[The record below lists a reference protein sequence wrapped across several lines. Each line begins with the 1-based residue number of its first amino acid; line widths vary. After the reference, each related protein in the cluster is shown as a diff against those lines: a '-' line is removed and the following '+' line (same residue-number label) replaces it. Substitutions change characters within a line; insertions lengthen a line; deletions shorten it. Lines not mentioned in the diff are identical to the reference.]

1 MLTSVEPLTETRFR
15 AMGTDVHVA
24 LVGGTPDLVHLA
36 EQRIHELELR
46 WSRFLDTSEISCL
59 NRALGRPVIV
69 SADTFTLVSRAVTA
83 WQATGGRF
91 DPTVGAALA
100 DHGYDRD
107 FADVARTISPAA
119 GSVRPAPGLA
129 DIELIADI
137 NAITLP
143 DGVTID
149 PGGIGKGLAA
159 DLTAELLLAS
169 GADGALVNLG
179 GDLRALG
186 RGPSSEGWAVTV
198 DDPIHTG
205 HELLRL
211 AISEGAVATSSR
223 LLRRWQT
230 TEGEAHH
237 LIDPSTGQPAQT
249 DVVAVT
255 VVAGEAWWAEALT
268 KTLFLAGLAG
278 LHEINDLHAVV
289 VTADGLRHAT
299 PDLEATLR

>member
-1 MLTSVEPLTETRFR
+1 MLTSVEPLTERHFR

-24 LVGGTPDLVHLA
+24 LVGGTPELLDVA
-36 EQRIHELELR
+36 EHRIHDLERR
-46 WSRFLDTSEISCL
+46 WSRFLDSSEITAL
-59 NRALGRPVIV
+59 NRNPGRPSIV
-69 SADTFTLVSRAVTA
+69 SADTFMLVSRAVTA
-83 WQATGGRF
+83 WDATGGRF

-100 DHGYDRD
+100 AHGYDRD
-107 FADVARTISPAA
+107 FADVARATTPAA
-119 GSVRPAPGLA
+119 VSIGPAPGLA
-129 DIELIADI
+129 DIDLIVGI

-149 PGGIGKGLAA
+149 PGGIRKGLAA
-159 DLTAELLLAS
+159 DNAAELLVAS
-169 GADGALVNLG
+169 GADGALDNHG
-179 GDLRALG
+179 GDLRAVG
-186 RGPSSEGWAVTV
+186 RSPSAEGWAVTV
-198 DDPIHTG
+198 DDPLHPG

-211 AISEGAVATSSR
+211 AIPEGAVATSSR

-237 LIDPSTGQPAQT
+237 LIDPSTGHPVQT

-268 KTLFLAGLAG
+268 KALFRAGAAG
-278 LHEINDLHAVV
+278 IQEIHDLHAVV
-289 VTADGLRHAT
+289 VTADGVRHAT